1 MASNIDVTI
10 HVGLSKAA
18 STYLQETYLPG
29 IEDALFVHAPFR
41 PEQPANPVQ
50 QFVYELLF
58 RNPARL
64 DRARFRRDIADFLA
78 ASGHSKV
85 VISSE
90 ALFGT
95 PFQNHSDFCT
105 NTQAV
110 ADVFGRPKIWLLLR
124 RQDRWLEST
133 FSQFLKAGLS
143 TTPERFTNYRN
154 GEFSEYRWVYGGP
167 NLDVRDLDWTP
178 FVQHYYDT
186 FGKDRVLV
194 QTFEHF
200 ARDPQATLGRFCEF
214 AGITPHEPADAQ
226 RKNVSLSPVSAFV
239 ARAAN
244 ALPMNLKLTL
254 KRYIPS
260 EMHPALILNR
270 TLDPLL
276 GRKRIFPQSLA
287 QAALDHH
294 RTNNRHLAT
303 LLDQDLST
311 LGYY

>member
-1 MASNIDVTI
+1 MDVTI

-29 IEDALFVHAPFR
+29 VRDALFVHAPYR

-50 QFVYELLF
+50 RFVYELLF

-64 DRARFRRDIADFLA
+64 DRAGFKREIADFLA

-85 VISSE
+85 IISSE

-110 ADVFGRPKIWLLLR
+110 ADVFDNPKIWLVLR

-143 TTPERFTNYRN
+143 TTPERFTNYRD
-154 GEFSEYRWVYGGP
+154 GAFSEYRWIYGGP
-167 NLDVRDLDWTP
+167 NLDVRDLDWRP
-178 FVQHYYDT
+178 FVEHYRAS
-186 FGKDRVLV
+186 FGADRVLV
-194 QTFEHF
+194 QPFEHF
-200 ARDPQATLGRFCEF
+200 AQEPQPFLDRFCRF
-214 AGITPHEPADAQ
+214 AGVEPHRAEDVE
-226 RKNVSLSPVSAFV
+226 RKNASLSPVSAFV
-239 ARAAN
+239 ARAVN
-244 ALPMNLKLTL
+244 AVPMNVKLTV
-254 KRYIPS
+254 KRYVPS

-276 GRKRIFPQSLA
+276 GRRRIFPEWLA
-287 QAALDHH
+287 TAALEHH
-294 RTNNRHLAT
+294 RENNRRLAE
-303 LLDQDLST
+303 LLDADLAA
-311 LGYY
+311 LGYC